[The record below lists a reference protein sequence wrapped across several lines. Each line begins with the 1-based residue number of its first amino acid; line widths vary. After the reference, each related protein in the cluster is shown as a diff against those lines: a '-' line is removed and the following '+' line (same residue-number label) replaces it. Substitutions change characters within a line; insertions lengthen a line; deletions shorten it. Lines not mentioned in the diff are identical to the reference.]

1 LPIAD
6 ARHGRRLDAAVVEE
20 DHRMMWPTTQGVLF
34 GIATFL
40 TLNFLAVIVLASKGR
55 EIIKDLRFITWWALA
70 ISILI
75 AYAVSLH

>member
-1 LPIAD
+1 MA
-6 ARHGRRLDAAVVEE
+6 ADAAVVEE
-20 DHRMMWPTTQGVLF
+20 DHRMMWPTMQGVLF

-40 TLNFLAVIVLASKGR
+40 TLNFFAVIVLASKGK
-55 EIIKDLRFITWWALA
+55 EIIKDLRFITWWALT